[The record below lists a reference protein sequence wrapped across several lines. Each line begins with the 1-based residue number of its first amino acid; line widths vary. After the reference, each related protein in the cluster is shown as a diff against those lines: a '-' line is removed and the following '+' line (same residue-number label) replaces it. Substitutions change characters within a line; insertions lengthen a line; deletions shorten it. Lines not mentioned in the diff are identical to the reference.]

1 MLVQKFFRF
10 VIFLS
15 VFLFSSCKVYQ
26 KVDWTKPP
34 LPKEERSI
42 SFETRQL
49 SRLVEGDK
57 LYIKTK
63 DSLSYDIVYSMV
75 QNDSIKGQFLQK
87 NNKRIKVPIDTGI
100 PLSQV
105 HILKVKRKNTLLS
118 IGTVIAIPLVFF
130 GLLELLTFN
139 FSFL

>member
-1 MLVQKFFRF
+1 MKCLIIFGLFLLVMMN
-10 VIFLS
+10 I
-15 VFLFSSCKVYQ
+15 SCKTYQ

-34 LPKEERSI
+34 LQKEERSI
-42 SFETRQL
+42 TFETRQL
-49 SRLVEGDK
+49 SRLEEGDK

-87 NNKRIKVPIDTGI
+87 NNRRIKVPIDTGI

-105 HILKVKRKNTLLS
+105 HILKVKRGNTLLS
-118 IGTVIAIPLVFF
+118 IGTVIAIPLVLF

-139 FSFL
+139 FTFLEI